1 MGISSQFPYRARA
14 YTQDSKNNQQGEK
27 NVETLSFVIVPVLIV
42 LYLIHMSMR
51 SRSTTSG
58 KVNVDDFQEQIE
70 QALNLP
76 QSSQAAWQNE
86 PASELLMR
94 ELEDRGIYLN
104 KSLTK
109 GQAMNVLG
117 LFTPPDGRQVDILKH
132 FNIPYSYKMNQTMAH
147 YLIQELFS
155 DPKKV
160 AEWHNRPPTS
170 TVRQGLLFM
179 EGRLVSGLTHAQA
192 QEKLD
197 QLGMENPERYLE
209 WKQIDRLFLE
219 TNNPEIRAKYKVRK
233 ITWKRF
239 YESYEALREAGILPK
254 VMRGEHIIEHSL
266 RQDDSILAHSKIRDA
281 MEPLVP

>member
-1 MGISSQFPYRARA
+1 
-14 YTQDSKNNQQGEK
+14 
-27 NVETLSFVIVPVLIV
+27 VEILSFVIVPVLIV
-42 LYLIHMSMR
+42 LYLIHMSLRTR
-51 SRSTTSG
+51 SKSG
-58 KVNVDDFQEQIE
+58 GSVNLDDFQEQIE

-76 QSSQAAWQNE
+76 QSSQNAWQNE

-94 ELEDRGIYLN
+94 ELEDRGIYLQ

-117 LFTPPDGRQVDILKH
+117 LFSPPDGRQVDILKH

-155 DPKKV
+155 NPKKV
-160 AEWHNRPPTS
+160 EEWHNRPPTS

-179 EGRLVSGLTHAQA
+179 EGHLVSGLTHVQAQA
-192 QEKLD
+192 KLD
-197 QLGMENPERYLE
+197 DLGMDNPERYRE

-219 TNNPEIRAKYKVRK
+219 TNNPELRARYKVRK

-239 YESYEALREAGILPK
+239 YESYDALREAGILPK

-266 RQDDSILAHSKIRDA
+266 RQDDSILAHSKLRDA
-281 MEPLVP
+281 MEPATP

>member
-1 MGISSQFPYRARA
+1 MEI
-14 YTQDSKNNQQGEK
+14 
-27 NVETLSFVIVPVLIV
+27 LSFVILPVLIV
-42 LYLIHMSMR
+42 LYLIHLSLR
-51 SRSTTSG
+51 KRQASG
-58 KVNVDDFQEQIE
+58 KKVNIDDFQEQIE

-76 QSSQAAWQNE
+76 QASEASWQNE

-94 ELEDRGIYLN
+94 ELEDRGIYLQ
-104 KSLTK
+104 KTLTK

-147 YLIQELFS
+147 YLILELFS

-160 AEWHNRPPTS
+160 DEWHNRPPTS

-179 EGRLVSGLTHAQA
+179 EGRLVSGLTHAEAQA
-192 QEKLD
+192 KLD
-197 QLGMENPERYLE
+197 RLGMANPDRYQE

-239 YESYEALREAGILPK
+239 YESYEALKEAGILPRS
-254 VMRGEHIIEHSL
+254 MCGENIIEHSL
-266 RQDDSILAHSKIRDA
+266 RQDNSILAHDKIRDA
-281 MEPLVP
+281 MEPVAP